1 MKNCEYVCHSQIFIK
16 IYFANSKV
24 LLNKVL
30 SIVFDNN
37 NFVCD
42 TNEDPLFIILYSVPL
57 A

>member
-42 TNEDPLFIILYSVPL
+42 TNEDPLFITLNSVPL